1 MGVDKLGWGV
11 RIGFGAGD
19 LAQNLLVSAVGT
31 YLLFFCT
38 DVALDSISL
47 GQPLGEWP

>member
-1 MGVDKLGWGV
+1 MKSEEKLRWGE

-19 LAQNLLVSAVGT
+19 LAQNLVVSAVGT

-38 DVALDSISL
+38 DAIGIGVSCGL
-47 GQPLGEWP
+47 

>member
-1 MGVDKLGWGV
+1 MRQVDRLTW
-11 RIGFGAGD
+11 RTRLGFGAGD

-38 DVALDSISL
+38 DVMGIA
-47 GQPLGEWP
+47 P